1 MKTIQML
8 LFLSDFWLRILHLKN
23 VRYLKKELNEELIPV
38 AWHPNKLRDWCVS
51 DYDKKEIDPMFIEK
65 FQKCDGSIQN
75 GGIRA
80 FSHLI

>member
-8 LFLSDFWLRILHLKN
+8 LFLSDFWLRLLHLKN

-75 GGIRA
+75 GGIRT

>member
-1 MKTIQML
+1 MKTILML
-8 LFLSDFWLRILHLKN
+8 LLLSDFWLGILHLKN

-51 DYDKKEIDPMFIEK
+51 DFDKKEIDPMFIEE

-75 GGIRA
+75 GGIRT
-80 FSHLI
+80 FLHLI